1 MLIRDEGPADAPAVR
16 AVVEA
21 AFGRPLEADLID
33 RLRADGDAAVS
44 LVAVDGGEVVGHV
57 LFSRMAAPFRALALA
72 PVSVAP
78 HRQRSGF
85 GTRLIR
91 AGLDRARKGGW
102 RGVFV
107 LGDPAHY
114 RRFGFDPA
122 LARGFACP
130 YAGPHLM
137 ALAPGGGDLPATRG
151 RIDHAPAFAA
161 LAAIA

>member
-1 MLIRDEGPADAPAVR
+1 MVIRDEGPADAPAVR
-16 AVVEA
+16 ALVEA

-33 RLRADGDAAVS
+33 RLRADGDAAIS
-44 LVAVDGGEVVGHV
+44 LVADDGGEVVGHV
-57 LFSRMAAPFRALALA
+57 LFSGMAAPFRALALA

-78 HRQRSGF
+78 HRQRSGV

-91 AGLDRARKGGW
+91 AGLDRARAGGW

-107 LGDPAHY
+107 LGDPAYY

-122 LARGFACP
+122 LALGFASP

-137 ALAPGGGDLPATRG
+137 ALALGGGDLPATGG

-161 LAAIA
+161 LAAEA

>member
-16 AVVEA
+16 ALVEA
-21 AFGRPLEADLID
+21 AFGRPLEANLID
-33 RLRADGDAAVS
+33 RLRADGDAAIS

-57 LFSRMAAPFRALALA
+57 LFSGMAPPFRALALA

-78 HRQRSGF
+78 HRQRSGV

-91 AGLDRARKGGW
+91 VGLARAKDGGW

-107 LGDPAHY
+107 LGDPAYY

-122 LARGFACP
+122 VARGFASD

-137 ALAPGGGDLPATRG
+137 ALAPGGGDLPATGG

-161 LAAIA
+161 LAAEA

>member
-1 MLIRDEGPADAPAVR
+1 MVIRDEGPADAPAVR

-33 RLRADGDAAVS
+33 RLRQDGDAAVP

-57 LFSRMAAPFRALALA
+57 LLSAMAAPFRALA

-78 HRQRSGF
+78 HRQRSGV

-91 AGLDRARKGGW
+91 AGLDRAGDGGW

-107 LGDPAHY
+107 LGDPAYY

-122 LARGFACP
+122 ARGFASA
-130 YAGPHLM
+130 YAGPQTQSH
-137 ALAPGGGDLPATRG
+137 PRVLPARS
-151 RIDHAPAFAA
+151 P
-161 LAAIA
+161 